1 MTLPTG
7 MNALE
12 KLHLALGL
20 VVTARRLD
28 LGLSQDAAALK
39 AGVER
44 LYFGKLE
51 RGQNGMVTL
60 AMLSKVAGALG
71 TLPEVLI
78 AEARERVDEVPDD
91 GVLERPTLK
100 AGRRPRKKPEG

>member
-1 MTLPTG
+1 MD
-7 MNALE
+7 ALE

-28 LGLSQDAAALK
+28 LGLSQEAAALK

-60 AMLSKVAGALG
+60 AMLSKVAAALG

-78 AEARERVDEVPDD
+78 AEARARVDDVPDD

-100 AGRRPRKKPEG
+100 AGRRPRIKPEG